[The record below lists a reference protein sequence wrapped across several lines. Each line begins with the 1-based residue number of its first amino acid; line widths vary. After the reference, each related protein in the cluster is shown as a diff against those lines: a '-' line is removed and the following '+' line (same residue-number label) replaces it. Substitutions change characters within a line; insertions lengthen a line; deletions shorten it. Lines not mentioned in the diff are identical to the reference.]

1 MLNTNKGVEKMRKHQ
16 TGEVILVMMVVMLA
30 VMLIGSRHMGMGK
43 MEEDGA
49 HAEKSES
56 TKQQTQAVTT
66 PSTMPKGSNETQ
78 N

>member
-1 MLNTNKGVEKMRKHQ
+1 MRKHQ

-49 HAEKSES
+49 HAEKSGS
-56 TKQQTQAVTT
+56 IKQQAKAVAT
-66 PSTMPKGSNETQ
+66 PSTMPKESSETKY
-78 N
+78 